1 MVIARDSVA
10 TDQLVFVWPY
20 PISGGADVACNEDE
34 VVVMCPAW
42 TVGDKLGPGRHAW
55 RSPDPSKPA
64 GAFFV
69 LTAPVEV
76 PFDMMTSFV
85 VPSTQQPVRLRAAG
99 SVLVRTGDPGLL
111 VAQFV
116 GLPVENLN
124 AGLMTSVASSVAR
137 LLARVLTR
145 RVVMTGTPLA
155 VTDPSQMGSILEELV
170 AYNPTAGA
178 VFGLE
183 LVRIQQLDIHADDGG
198 QGWEAHSSSAD
209 WRRTANGHGPN
220 PHAAPAGHGSQPAI
234 VPPPDL
240 AIGST
245 PGVVSGEIGVVSGEI
260 NPRPTT
266 LAPQNEVLVLTP
278 GSRVLVAGPD
288 GRLHAA
294 VVRQHAQGYYE
305 LEIGATGET
314 VWVPESQVLPDA

>member
-20 PISGGADVACNEDE
+20 PITGGAEVACNEDE

-42 TVGDKLGPGRHAW
+42 TVGDKLGRGRHAW

-76 PFDMMTSFV
+76 PFDMITSFV
-85 VPSTQQPVRLRAAG
+85 VPATQQPVRVRASG

-137 LLARVLTR
+137 LLSRVLTR

-209 WRRTANGHGPN
+209 WRRTTANGHGQ
-220 PHAAPAGHGSQPAI
+220 AQQTPAGHGSQPQI
-234 VPPPDL
+234 IPPPEL

-266 LAPQNEVLVLTP
+266 LSPQNEPLVLTP

-294 VVRQHAQGYYE
+294 VVRQHTQGYYE

-314 VWVPESQVLPDA
+314 VWVPEGQVLPDA